1 MILEKVITQIG
12 IRHEQ
17 LTTKNQYTIN
27 MEVTTPKKS
36 VLKKIIAVILGF
48 GPGIF
53 AIGYTIGTGSVTS
66 MIVAGSKFNMQLLWV
81 LLISCIFSG
90 ILMFAYGNYALLTGE
105 TALFGFKK
113 HFKFGKVLAIA
124 IIIGITFGQWNSLMG
139 ILGISSNIIFEI
151 LAVNFEGLSAF
162 KYETVLITAIV
173 IIVIFYLL
181 MLVGKYTFFEKILV
195 IFVTLMGMS
204 FVLSLWFV
212 QPLTIDVVKGLLPTI
227 PDVSG
232 GKMLVAAFVG
242 TTMAS
247 ATFLSRPLFVKGKGW
262 TIKNLG
268 QQKRDSIT
276 AAVLI
281 FIISGVIMAVAAGA
295 LYYQGKEVTQV
306 LDMANTLEPV
316 AGKWAV
322 TIFFFGA
329 LSAGLSSI
337 FPCLLIAPLLI
348 ADYQSGELDTNSKQF
363 RIITFIA
370 CLVALI
376 GPAFGANPI
385 EIQILSQ
392 VFNVFVLPIVILG
405 IILMLSNKKVMKDYK
420 TSLGVYIGLY
430 AALFFS
436 LVISYNGVVALLDY
450 F

>member
-1 MILEKVITQIG
+1 MSESK
-12 IRHEQ
+12 E
-17 LTTKNQYTIN
+17 
-27 MEVTTPKKS
+27 KKS
-36 VLKKIIAVILGF
+36 ILKKIIAIVLGF

-81 LLISCIFSG
+81 LFLSCLFSG
-90 ILMFAYGNYALLTGE
+90 ILMFVYGNYALITGE
-105 TALFGFKK
+105 TALYGFKK
-113 HFKFGKVLAIA
+113 HLKYGKALAIL

-139 ILGISSNIIFEI
+139 ILGISSNIIYEI
-151 LAVNFEGLSAF
+151 LVVNFEGLSGA
-162 KYETVLITAIV
+162 KYETVLITAII
-173 IIVIFYLL
+173 IIVVFYLL

-195 IFVTLMGMS
+195 IFVTLMGLS
-204 FVLSLWFV
+204 FVLSLCFV
-212 QPLTIDVVKGLLPTI
+212 QPLPIDVVKGLLPSV
-227 PDVSG
+227 PDVPD

-242 TTMAS
+242 TTMAA

-262 TIKNLG
+262 TIKNLN
-268 QQKRDSIT
+268 QQKKDSIT
-276 AAVLI
+276 AAILI
-281 FIISGVIMAVAAGA
+281 FVISGTIMAVAAGA
-295 LYYQGKEVTQV
+295 LFYEGKVVTQV

-337 FPCLLIAPLLI
+337 FPCLLIAPLLV

-363 RIITFIA
+363 RIITFVA

-376 GPAFGANPI
+376 GPAFGGNPI

-392 VFNVFVLPIVILG
+392 VFNVFILPLVVLG
-405 IILMLSNKKVMKDYK
+405 IILMINNKKIMKNHK
-420 TSLGVYIGLY
+420 TSIWINIGLY

-436 LVISYNGVVALLDY
+436 CVISYTGVLGIMTKY

>member
-1 MILEKVITQIG
+1 
-12 IRHEQ
+12 
-17 LTTKNQYTIN
+17 
-27 MEVTTPKKS
+27 MEAKTPNKS
-36 VLKKIIAVILGF
+36 FLKQIIAIILGF

-53 AIGYTIGTGSVTS
+53 AIGYTIGTGSVTA

-81 LLISCIFSG
+81 LLISCVFSG
-90 ILMFAYGNYALLTGE
+90 ILMFAYGNYALITGE
-105 TALFGFKK
+105 TALYGFKK

-151 LAVNFEGLSAF
+151 LAINFDGLSAF
-162 KYETVLITAIV
+162 KHEAVLLIAIV
-173 IIVIFYLL
+173 IIVTFYLL

-195 IFVTLMGMS
+195 IFVTLMGLS
-204 FVLSLWFV
+204 FLLSLCFV
-212 QPLTIDVVKGLLPTI
+212 QPLSIDVVKGLIPTI
-227 PDVSG
+227 PDVPG

-262 TIKNLG
+262 TIKNLD
-268 QQKRDSIT
+268 QQKKDSIT
-276 AAVLI
+276 AAILI

-295 LYYQGKEVTQV
+295 LFYQGKEVTQV

-322 TIFFFGA
+322 SIFFFGA

-348 ADYQSGELDTNSKQF
+348 ADYQSGELDTNSRQF
-363 RIITFIA
+363 RIITAIA

-385 EIQILSQ
+385 EVQILSQ

-405 IILMLSNKKVMKDYK
+405 IILMLSSKKVMKDYK
-420 TSLGVYIGLY
+420 TSLGVYIGMY

-436 LVISYNGVVALLDY
+436 LVISYNGILALLDY

>member
-1 MILEKVITQIG
+1 MPTSE
-12 IRHEQ
+12 
-17 LTTKNQYTIN
+17 N
-27 MEVTTPKKS
+27 KKS
-36 VLKKIIAVILGF
+36 FLQKFIAIVLGF

-81 LLISCIFSG
+81 LLLSCLFSG
-90 ILMFAYGNYALLTGE
+90 VLMFAYGNYALITGE

-113 HFKFGKVLAIA
+113 HFKFGKLLAIL
-124 IIIGITFGQWNSLMG
+124 IIVGITFGQWNSLMG
-139 ILGISSNIIFEI
+139 ILGISSNIIYEI
-151 LAVNFEGLSAF
+151 LAVNFEGLSTF

-173 IIVIFYLL
+173 IIVVFYLL

-195 IFVTLMGMS
+195 IFVTLMGLS
-204 FVLSLWFV
+204 FVLSLCFV
-212 QPLTIDVVKGLLPTI
+212 QPLSVDVVKGLIPTI
-227 PDVSG
+227 PDVPG

-262 TIKNLG
+262 TIKNLS
-268 QQKRDSIT
+268 QQKKDSIT
-276 AAVLI
+276 AAFLI
-281 FIISGVIMAVAAGA
+281 FLISGTIMAVAAGA
-295 LYYQGKEVTQV
+295 LYYEGKEVTQV

-337 FPCLLIAPLLI
+337 FPCLLIAPLLV
-348 ADYQSGELDTNSKQF
+348 ADYQSGELDTNSRQF

-405 IILMLSNKKVMKDYK
+405 IIMIVNSKKNYER
-420 TSLGVYIGLY
+420 L
-430 AALFFS
+430 
-436 LVISYNGVVALLDY
+436 
-450 F
+450 

>member
-1 MILEKVITQIG
+1 MSQSKG
-12 IRHEQ
+12 
-17 LTTKNQYTIN
+17 
-27 MEVTTPKKS
+27 KKS
-36 VLKKIIAVILGF
+36 LLQKIIAIILGF

-81 LLISCIFSG
+81 LLISCLFSG
-90 ILMFAYGNYALLTGE
+90 VLMFAYGNYGLITSE
-105 TALFGFKK
+105 TALYGFKK
-113 HFKFGKVLAIA
+113 HIKYGKVLAIL
-124 IIIGITFGQWNSLMG
+124 IIVGITFGQWNSLMG
-139 ILGISSNIIFEI
+139 ILGISSNIIYEI
-151 LAVNFEGLSAF
+151 LVLNFEELQAY
-162 KYETVLITAIV
+162 KYETVLLTAVV
-173 IIVIFYLL
+173 IIVVFYLL

-195 IFVTLMGMS
+195 VFVTLMGLS
-204 FVLSLWFV
+204 FILSLCFV
-212 QPLTIDVVKGLLPTI
+212 QPLSVDVVKGLLPTI
-227 PDVSG
+227 PDVPG

-262 TIKNLG
+262 TIKNLD
-268 QQKRDSIT
+268 QQKKDSIT
-276 AAVLI
+276 AAILI
-281 FIISGVIMAVAAGA
+281 FIISATIMAVAAGA
-295 LYYQGKEVTQV
+295 LYYQGKEVSQV

-322 TIFFFGA
+322 SIFFFGA

-385 EIQILSQ
+385 EVQILSQ
-392 VFNVFVLPIVILG
+392 VFNVFVLPIVVLG
-405 IILMLSNKKVMKDYK
+405 IILLVNNKKVMKGYK
-420 TSLGVYIGLY
+420 TSLFVNIGLF
-430 AALFFS
+430 ASLLFS
-436 LVISYNGVVALLDY
+436 LIISYNGIVALTEY

>member
-1 MILEKVITQIG
+1 MDVKTQ
-12 IRHEQ
+12 
-17 LTTKNQYTIN
+17 
-27 MEVTTPKKS
+27 KKS
-36 VLKKIIAVILGF
+36 LSKRIIAIILGF

-81 LLISCIFSG
+81 LLLSCLFSG
-90 ILMFAYGNYALLTGE
+90 LLMFSYGNYGLITGE
-105 TALFGFKK
+105 TALYGFKK
-113 HFKFGKVLAIA
+113 HFKYGKILAIL

-139 ILGISSNIIFEI
+139 ILGISSNIIYEI
-151 LAVNFEGLSAF
+151 LVLNFDGL
-162 KYETVLITAIV
+162 KGYEYEIVLVIAIV
-173 IIVIFYLL
+173 IIITFYLL

-195 IFVTLMGMS
+195 VFVTLMGVS
-204 FVLSLWFV
+204 FLLSMFFV
-212 QPLTIDVVKGLLPTI
+212 QPLPVDVVKGLLPTI
-227 PDVSG
+227 PDVPG

-242 TTMAS
+242 TTMAA

-262 TIKNLG
+262 TIKNLN
-268 QQKRDSIT
+268 QQRKDAIT
-276 AAVLI
+276 AALLI
-281 FIISGVIMAVAAGA
+281 FIISGTIMAVTAGA
-295 LYYQGKEVTQV
+295 LFYDGKEVTHV
-306 LDMANTLEPV
+306 LDMANTLEPI

-337 FPCLLIAPLLI
+337 FPCLLIAPLLV
-348 ADYQSGELDTNSKQF
+348 ADYQSGKLDTNSRQF
-363 RIITFIA
+363 RVITFIA

-392 VFNVFVLPIVILG
+392 VFNVFVLPAVVLG
-405 IILMLSNKKVMKDYK
+405 ILLIVNSKKIMKNYK
-420 TSLGVYIGLY
+420 TSFGVNIGLFS
-430 AALFFS
+430 ALFFS
-436 LVISYNGVVALLDY
+436 LVISYNGIVALSAY

>member
-1 MILEKVITQIG
+1 MPTE
-12 IRHEQ
+12 
-17 LTTKNQYTIN
+17 N
-27 MEVTTPKKS
+27 KKS
-36 VLKKIIAVILGF
+36 LLKKIIAIVLGF

-81 LLISCIFSG
+81 LFLSCLFSG
-90 ILMFAYGNYALLTGE
+90 ILMFVYGNYGLITGE
-105 TALFGFKK
+105 TALYGFKK
-113 HFKFGKVLAIA
+113 HLKYGKALAIL
-124 IIIGITFGQWNSLMG
+124 IIIGVTFGQWNSLMG
-139 ILGISSNIIFEI
+139 ILGISSNIIYEI
-151 LAVNFEGLSAF
+151 LALNFESLAAYE
-162 KYETVLITAIV
+162 YETVLITAITV
-173 IIVIFYLL
+173 IVVFYLL
-181 MLVGKYTFFEKILV
+181 LLVGKYTFFEKILI
-195 IFVTLMGMS
+195 IFVTMMGLS
-204 FVLSLWFV
+204 FVISLFFV
-212 QPLTIDVVKGLLPTI
+212 QPLPLDVVKGLIPTI
-227 PDVSG
+227 PDVPG

-242 TTMAS
+242 TTMAA

-268 QQKRDSIT
+268 QQKKDSIT
-276 AAVLI
+276 AAILI
-281 FIISGVIMAVAAGA
+281 FLISGIIMAVSAGA
-295 LYYQGKEVTQV
+295 LFYEGKEVNHV

-385 EIQILSQ
+385 EVQILSQ
-392 VFNVFVLPIVILG
+392 VFNVFVLPAVVLG
-405 IILMLSNKKVMKDYK
+405 IILIVNNKKVMKGYK
-420 TSLGVYIGLY
+420 TGLWINIGLF

-436 LVISYNGVVALLDY
+436 LVISYNGVVALTEY

>member
-1 MILEKVITQIG
+1 MKATATNTSLF
-12 IRHEQ
+12 
-17 LTTKNQYTIN
+17 
-27 MEVTTPKKS
+27 
-36 VLKKIIAVILGF
+36 KKIVALVLGF

-81 LLISCIFSG
+81 LFLSCLFSG
-90 ILMFAYGNYALLTGE
+90 ILMFAYGNYALISGE
-105 TALFGFKK
+105 TALYGFKK
-113 HFKFGKVLAIA
+113 HLKFGKTLAILV
-124 IIIGITFGQWNSLMG
+124 IIGITFGQWNSLMG

-151 LAVNFEGLSAF
+151 LALNFDGLNSY
-162 KYETVLITAIV
+162 KYIAVLSIAIV
-173 IIVIFYLL
+173 IIVTFYLL
-181 MLVGKYTFFEKILV
+181 MLVGKYTFFEKILI
-195 IFVTLMGMS
+195 IFVTLMGLS
-204 FVLSLWFV
+204 FMLSLFFV
-212 QPLTIDVVKGLLPTI
+212 QPLPMEVLKGLIPTI
-227 PDVSG
+227 PEVPG

-242 TTMAS
+242 TTMAA

-262 TIKNLG
+262 TIKNLN
-268 QQKRDSIT
+268 QQKKDAIT

-281 FIISGVIMAVAAGA
+281 FVISATIMAVAAGA
-295 LYYQGKEVTQV
+295 LFHQGTEVTHV

-337 FPCLLIAPLLI
+337 FPCLLIAPLLV
-348 ADYQSGELDTNSKQF
+348 ADYQSGTIDTNSRQF
-363 RIITFIA
+363 RIITAIA

-420 TSLGVYIGLY
+420 TSLSVYIGIF

-436 LVISYNGVVALLDY
+436 LVISYNGIIALLEY

>member
-1 MILEKVITQIG
+1 MIAL
-12 IRHEQ
+12 
-17 LTTKNQYTIN
+17 
-27 MEVTTPKKS
+27 
-36 VLKKIIAVILGF
+36 VLSF

-53 AIGYTIGTGSVTS
+53 AIGYTIGTGSVTA
-66 MIVAGSKFNMQLLWV
+66 MIVAGSKYNMQLLWV
-81 LLISCIFSG
+81 LLLSCIFSG
-90 ILMFAYGNYALLTGE
+90 ILMFVYGNYALLTGE

-113 HFKFGKVLAIA
+113 HLKYGKALAIL
-124 IIIGITFGQWNSLMG
+124 IIVGITFGQWNSLMG
-139 ILGISSNIIFEI
+139 ILGISSNIIYEI
-151 LAVNFEGLSAF
+151 LALNYQGLEGL
-162 KYETVLITAIV
+162 KYETVLITAII
-173 IIVIFYLL
+173 IIVVFYLL

-195 IFVTLMGMS
+195 IFVTLMGLS
-204 FVLSLWFV
+204 FVLSLCLV
-212 QPLTIDVVKGLLPTI
+212 QPLPLDVVKGILPSI
-227 PDVSG
+227 PNVPD

-242 TTMAS
+242 TTMAA

-262 TIKNLG
+262 TINNLKD
-268 QQKRDSIT
+268 QKKDSIT
-276 AAVLI
+276 AAILI
-281 FIISGVIMAVAAGA
+281 FVISGTIMAVAAGA
-295 LYYQGKEVTQV
+295 LFYQGKEVTHV

-337 FPCLLIAPLLI
+337 FPCLLIAPLLV

-363 RIITFIA
+363 KIITAIA

-392 VFNVFVLPIVILG
+392 VFNVFILPLVVLG
-405 IILMLSNKKVMKDYK
+405 IILLVNNKKVMKGYK
-420 TSLGVYIGLY
+420 TSVFINICLF

-436 LVISYNGVVALLDY
+436 CLVSYTGVVGILTKY

>member
-1 MILEKVITQIG
+1 MEG
-12 IRHEQ
+12 
-17 LTTKNQYTIN
+17 TKI
-27 MEVTTPKKS
+27 KKS
-36 VLKKIIAVILGF
+36 FIKRLIAIVLGF

-66 MIVAGSKFNMQLLWV
+66 MIVAGSKFGMQLLWV
-81 LLISCIFSG
+81 LLLSCLFSG
-90 ILMFAYGNYALLTGE
+90 VLMFAYGNYALITGE

-113 HFKFGKVLAIA
+113 HIKFGKALAIL
-124 IIIGITFGQWNSLMG
+124 IIVGITFGQWNSLMG
-139 ILGISSNIIFEI
+139 ILGISASIIFEI
-151 LAVNFEGLSAF
+151 LAANFEWLQDF
-162 KYETVLITAIV
+162 RYETILTTAII
-173 IIVIFYLL
+173 IIVVFYLL

-195 IFVTLMGMS
+195 IFVTMMGFS
-204 FVLSLWFV
+204 FLLSFFFV
-212 QPLTIDVVKGLLPTI
+212 QPLPMDVVKGLI
-227 PDVSG
+227 PSIPNVPG

-262 TIKNLG
+262 TIDNLG
-268 QQKRDSIT
+268 QQKRDSII
-276 AAVLI
+276 AAILI
-281 FIISGVIMAVAAGA
+281 FIISGAIMAIATGA
-295 LYYQGKEVTQV
+295 LFYEGREVNKV
-306 LDMANTLEPV
+306 LDMANTLEPI
-316 AGKWAV
+316 AGQWAV

-348 ADYQSGELDTNSKQF
+348 ADYQSGTLDTNSRQF
-363 RIITFIA
+363 RIITAIA

-392 VFNVFVLPIVILG
+392 VFNVFVLPIVVLG
-405 IILMLSNKKVMKDYK
+405 IILLLSNKKVMKDYK
-420 TSLGVYIGLY
+420 TSLGVYIGMY

-436 LVISYNGVVALLDY
+436 LVISYNGIIALFEY

>member
-1 MILEKVITQIG
+1 MQET
-12 IRHEQ
+12 E
-17 LTTKNQYTIN
+17 N
-27 MEVTTPKKS
+27 KKS
-36 VLKKIIAVILGF
+36 LLKSVIAIILGF

-81 LLISCIFSG
+81 LLLSCFFSG

-105 TALFGFKK
+105 TALYGFKK
-113 HFKFGKVLAIA
+113 HLKYGKLIA
-124 IIIGITFGQWNSLMG
+124 ILIIVGITFGQWNSLMG

-151 LAVNFEGLSAF
+151 LALNFEGLRGYE
-162 KYETVLITAIV
+162 YETVLITAI
-173 IIVIFYLL
+173 IIIAIFYLL

-195 IFVTLMGMS
+195 IFVTMMGLS
-204 FVLSLWFV
+204 FVLSLLFV
-212 QPLTIDVVKGLLPTI
+212 QPLSIDVVKGLIPTI
-227 PDVSG
+227 PDVPG

-262 TIKNLG
+262 TIKNLN
-268 QQKRDSIT
+268 QQKKDAIT
-276 AAVLI
+276 AAILI
-281 FIISGVIMAVAAGA
+281 FVISGVIMAVAAGA
-295 LYYQGKEVTQV
+295 LFYDGKEVTHV

-337 FPCLLIAPLLI
+337 FPCLLIAPLLV
-348 ADYQSGELDTNSKQF
+348 ADYQSGILDTNSRQF
-363 RIITFIA
+363 RIITAIA

-405 IILMLSNKKVMKDYK
+405 IILMLRSEKVMKDYK
-420 TSLGVYIGLY
+420 TSLGIYIGLY
-430 AALFFS
+430 AA
-436 LVISYNGVVALLDY
+436 
-450 F
+450 

>member
-1 MILEKVITQIG
+1 MSELKE
-12 IRHEQ
+12 
-17 LTTKNQYTIN
+17 
-27 MEVTTPKKS
+27 KKS
-36 VLKKIIAVILGF
+36 LLQKIVAIVLGF

-90 ILMFAYGNYALLTGE
+90 VLMFAYGNYALLTSE
-105 TALFGFKK
+105 TALYGFKK
-113 HFKFGKVLAIA
+113 HLKFGKTLAIL
-124 IIIGITFGQWNSLMG
+124 IIVGITFGQWNSLMG
-139 ILGISSNIIFEI
+139 ILGISSNIIYEI
-151 LAVNFEGLSAF
+151 LAINFEGLSAY
-162 KYETVLITAIV
+162 KYETVLITAIL

-195 IFVTLMGMS
+195 VFVTLMGLS
-204 FVLSLWFV
+204 FVLSLCFV
-212 QPLTIDVVKGLLPTI
+212 QPLSIDVVKGLLPTI
-227 PDVSG
+227 PDVPG

-262 TIKNLG
+262 TIKNLD
-268 QQKRDSIT
+268 QQKKDSIT
-276 AAVLI
+276 AAILI
-281 FIISGVIMAVAAGA
+281 FVISGVIMAVAAGA
-295 LYYQGKEVTQV
+295 LFYQGKEVSQV

-322 TIFFFGA
+322 SIFFFGA

-348 ADYQSGELDTNSKQF
+348 ADYQSGELDTNSRQF
-363 RIITFIA
+363 RIITAVA
-370 CLVALI
+370 CMVALI

-392 VFNVFVLPIVILG
+392 VFNVFVLPIVVLG

-436 LVISYNGVVALLDY
+436 LVISYNGIVALLEY